1 MTVADT
7 TVVDQVAH
15 GPDGRILLAMT
26 EDRRYASGDAATMAE
41 EFRQKLNA
49 YVFLARSDQLSHM
62 VGGAPVKGVDIR
74 LFTVDQPT
82 EVVLEMISV
91 ASKGLANEGIAVDW
105 TMHGPPSTND
115 CLATIGRSLSER
127 APVGWVTIEL
137 STSLVGDGLAGGLT
151 ATLATGEV
159 VPLDPDQVLIQA
171 LNDLKRARWSPE
183 SGSWLTFRA
192 TITGTQLTPFFDH
205 DQEPPGGAGGFSAAD
220 WAEELRR
227 FPRPSVPAWWQ
238 QQLSGQ

>member
-1 MTVADT
+1 MTVRDT
-7 TVVDQVAH
+7 TTLDQVAE

-26 EDRRYASGDAATMAE
+26 EDRSYGSADADALVE
-41 EFRQKLNA
+41 DFRQKLNN
-49 YVFLARSDQLSHM
+49 YVYLIRSGQLQQM
-62 VGGAPVKGVDIR
+62 VGGRKIAGVDIR
-74 LFTVDQPT
+74 LYTMDQPPQQ
-82 EVVLEMISV
+82 VQEMI
-91 ASKGLANEGIAVDW
+91 GLASQGLAGEGVRVDW
-105 TMHGPPSTND
+105 QRHTPSVPD

-137 STSLVGDGLAGGLT
+137 STTLVGDGLAGGLT
-151 ATLATGEV
+151 ATLASGEV
-159 VPLDPDQVLIQA
+159 VPLNPDQVLIQA

-205 DQEPPGGAGGFSAAD
+205 DQEPPGGAEGFSAAD

-227 FPRPSVPAWWQ
+227 FPRASVPEWWQ
-238 QQLSGQ
+238 QQLPGQ